1 MCHAQKYKTKLQKRN
16 LFPRFRGFFQYTITL
31 RVYNST
37 GNTNFENIYRSA
49 KLQDYQNV
57 QYTFSRESVFLI
69 NTSMLLYNNRGVFRQ
84 TLPPKV

>member
-1 MCHAQKYKTKLQKRN
+1 MNFGNAYRN
-16 LFPRFRGFFQYTITL
+16 SKI
-31 RVYNST
+31 
-37 GNTNFENIYRSA
+37 
-49 KLQDYQNV
+49 KDYQTI